1 MLKKVVVKN
10 FKCFKKETEF
20 DFKKTNYKLLEQNT
34 KGKLLKGALFVGDNA
49 SGKTTAIQPMKL
61 LLDLLFKDEDVSL
74 ALFQCLFSKDKTT
87 SIGYEF
93 EIENHEIEYKFS
105 FSGNEF
111 VEEVLTVD
119 GKEVIV
125 RIGNNAKLCFNQN
138 EALHEVDSSLLFLK
152 RFYFSTKFEGDK
164 ILLKWFEFLKQ
175 SIYVN
180 AYSRKVITY
189 NGEALVMQ
197 KYFEK
202 YGIEEINHFFK
213 MNNFQYSI
221 QYTQEIEKQG
231 IRYELEK
238 EEEKMVFFE
247 RRDVDVPIPIFLEST
262 GNQTLIN
269 ILPAILCAVKRG
281 GMLIIDEFSSGFHNK
296 LEELVVRYIMN
307 NSDGT
312 QLFFVSHS
320 TNLLSNALLRPDQI
334 YAVEMMGSEG
344 SVLNRFSDEQPRVAQ
359 NLEKM
364 YLSGVF
370 GGIPEY
376 AIKQE

>member
-1 MLKKVVVKN
+1 M
-10 FKCFKKETEF
+10 
-20 DFKKTNYKLLEQNT
+20 
-34 KGKLLKGALFVGDNA
+34 
-49 SGKTTAIQPMKL
+49 
-61 LLDLLFKDEDVSL
+61 
-74 ALFQCLFSKDKTT
+74 
-87 SIGYEF
+87 
-93 EIENHEIEYKFS
+93 
-105 FSGNEF
+105 
-111 VEEVLTVD
+111 
-119 GKEVIV
+119 
-125 RIGNNAKLCFNQN
+125 
-138 EALHEVDSSLLFLK
+138 
-152 RFYFSTKFEGDK
+152 
-164 ILLKWFEFLKQ
+164 
-175 SIYVN
+175 
-180 AYSRKVITY
+180 
-189 NGEALVMQ
+189 
-197 KYFEK
+197 
-202 YGIEEINHFFK
+202 
-213 MNNFQYSI
+213 
-221 QYTQEIEKQG
+221 
-231 IRYELEK
+231 EK

>member
-10 FKCFKKETEF
+10 FKCFKKETVF

-34 KGKLLKGALFVGDNA
+34 QGKLLKGALFVGDNA

-61 LLDLLFKDEDVSL
+61 LLDLLFKDEDISL
-74 ALFQCLFSKDKTT
+74 VLFQCLFSKDKTT
-87 SIGYEF
+87 SLSYEF
-93 EIENHEIEYKFS
+93 EIDEHEIVYQFS

-111 VEEVLTVD
+111 VEEVLYVD
-119 GKEVIV
+119 KKEVIA
-125 RIGNNAKLCFNQN
+125 RIGNNAKLRFNNN
-138 EALHEVDSSLLFLK
+138 ETFHEVDSSLLFLK
-152 RFYFSTKFEGDK
+152 RFYFNTKFEGDK

-189 NGEALVMQ
+189 NGESLVMQ

-202 YGIEEINHFFK
+202 YGIEEINRFFQ
-213 MNNFQYSI
+213 MNNFKYSI
-221 QYTQEIEKQG
+221 QYAKKLEKKG
-231 IRYELEK
+231 IRYEAEQ
-238 EEEKMVFFE
+238 EEEKMIFFE
-247 RRDVDVPIPIFLEST
+247 REDVDVPIPIFLEST

-269 ILPAILCAVKRG
+269 ILPAILCVVKSG

-307 NSDGT
+307 NSENT

-344 SVLNRFSDEQPRVAQ
+344 SIINRFSDEKPRVAQ

-370 GGIPEY
+370 GGLPEY

>member
-10 FKCFKKETEF
+10 FKCFKKETVF

-34 KGKLLKGALFVGDNA
+34 QGKLLKGALFVGDNA

-61 LLDLLFKDEDVSL
+61 LLDLLFKDEDISL
-74 ALFQCLFSKDKTT
+74 VLFQCLFSKDKTT
-87 SIGYEF
+87 SLSYEF
-93 EIENHEIEYKFS
+93 EIDEHEIVYQFS

-111 VEEVLTVD
+111 VEEVLYVD
-119 GKEVIV
+119 KKEVIA
-125 RIGNNAKLCFNQN
+125 RIGNNAKLCFNN
-138 EALHEVDSSLLFLK
+138 NGTFHEVDSSLLFLK
-152 RFYFSTKFEGDK
+152 RFYFNTKFEGDK

-189 NGEALVMQ
+189 NGESLVMQ

-202 YGIEEINHFFK
+202 YGIEEINRFFQ
-213 MNNFQYSI
+213 MNNFKYSI
-221 QYTQEIEKQG
+221 QYAKKLEKKG
-231 IRYELEK
+231 IRYEAEQ
-238 EEEKMVFFE
+238 EEEKMIFFE
-247 RRDVDVPIPIFLEST
+247 REDVDVPIPIFLEST

-269 ILPAILCAVKRG
+269 ILPAILCVVKSG

-307 NSDGT
+307 NSENT

-344 SVLNRFSDEQPRVAQ
+344 SIINRFSDEKPRVAQ

>member
-10 FKCFKKETEF
+10 FKCFKKETVF

-34 KGKLLKGALFVGDNA
+34 QGKLLKGALFVGDNA

-61 LLDLLFKDEDVSL
+61 LLDLLFKDEDISL
-74 ALFQCLFSKDKTT
+74 VLFQCLFSKDKTT
-87 SIGYEF
+87 SLSYEF
-93 EIENHEIEYKFS
+93 EIDEHEIVYQFS

-111 VEEVLTVD
+111 VEEVLYVD
-119 GKEVIV
+119 KKEVIA
-125 RIGNNAKLCFNQN
+125 RIGNNAKLRFNNN
-138 EALHEVDSSLLFLK
+138 ETFHEVDSSLLFLK
-152 RFYFSTKFEGDK
+152 RFYFNTKFEGDK

-189 NGEALVMQ
+189 NGESLVMQ

-202 YGIEEINHFFK
+202 YGIEEINRFFQ
-213 MNNFQYSI
+213 MNNFKYSI
-221 QYTQEIEKQG
+221 QYAKKLEKKG
-231 IRYELEK
+231 IRYEAEQ
-238 EEEKMVFFE
+238 EEEKMIFFE
-247 RRDVDVPIPIFLEST
+247 REDVDVPIPIFLEST

-269 ILPAILCAVKRG
+269 ILPAILCVVKSG

-307 NSDGT
+307 NSENT

-344 SVLNRFSDEQPRVAQ
+344 SILNRFSDEKPRVAQ

>member
-10 FKCFKKETEF
+10 FKCFKKETVF

-34 KGKLLKGALFVGDNA
+34 QGKLLKGALFVGDNA

-61 LLDLLFKDEDVSL
+61 LLDLLFKDEDISL
-74 ALFQCLFSKDKTT
+74 VLFQCLFSKDKTT
-87 SIGYEF
+87 CLSYEF
-93 EIENHEIEYKFS
+93 EIDEHEIVYQFS

-111 VEEVLTVD
+111 VEEVLYVD
-119 GKEVIV
+119 KKEVIA
-125 RIGNNAKLCFNQN
+125 RIGNNAKLCFNNN
-138 EALHEVDSSLLFLK
+138 ETFHEVDSSLLFLK
-152 RFYFSTKFEGDK
+152 RFYFNTKFEGDK

-189 NGEALVMQ
+189 NGESLVMQ

-202 YGIEEINHFFK
+202 YGIEEINRFFQ
-213 MNNFQYSI
+213 MNNFKYSI
-221 QYTQEIEKQG
+221 QYAKKLEKKG
-231 IRYELEK
+231 IRYEAEQ
-238 EEEKMVFFE
+238 EEEKMIFFE
-247 RRDVDVPIPIFLEST
+247 REDVDVPIPIFLEST

-269 ILPAILCAVKRG
+269 ILPAILCVVKSG

-307 NSDGT
+307 NSENT

-344 SVLNRFSDEQPRVAQ
+344 SIINRFSDEKPRVAQ